1 MTVVVER
8 LSALGDGVTGQPHI
22 HQARKP
28 RAYVLTGTIILIR
41 NDDLPALLLTVIG
54 SSVSKQQSPHR
65 NHKLPRLSLS

>member
-22 HQARKP
+22 HLGQVTEG
-28 RAYVLTGTIILIR
+28 YVLTGTIILIR
-41 NDDLPALLLTVIG
+41 NDDLQALLLTVIG

-65 NHKLPRLSLS
+65 NDKLPRLSLS

>member
-22 HQARKP
+22 HLGQVTEG
-28 RAYVLTGTIILIR
+28 YVLTGTIILIR
-41 NDDLPALLLTVIG
+41 NDNLPALLLSESG

-65 NHKLPRLSLS
+65 NYNLPRLALS